1 MNVSRCL
8 NTEWVRFAACAARSS
23 GCSDCQ
29 TCRRCPAP
37 NAALIKVSQRVSDRG
52 DAVPPDL
59 RNAKTC
65 QSVHLD
71 GRDCHRGLVV
81 ARGRGPDAA
90 VTARSRREALLLVLC
105 AVPWLSLI

>member
-37 NAALIKVSQRVSDRG
+37 DAALIKVSQRVSDRG
-52 DAVPPDL
+52 DAVPPDVL
-59 RNAKTC
+59 NAKPVSLFTWTAAI
-65 QSVHLD
+65 VIAAWWWL
-71 GRDCHRGLVV
+71 G
-81 ARGRGPDAA
+81 AA
-90 VTARSRREALLLVLC
+90 VR
-105 AVPWLSLI
+105 VPLSPLAPGAKLD